1 MKLAVINFS
10 GNVGKTTVARHLLAP
25 RIPGCQVVAVES
37 INADD
42 GQPVTIR
49 GRQFAQLQEF
59 LQSVDHVVVDIGAS
73 NVEELLKLMRRY
85 RDSQQDFDG
94 FVVPT
99 VPARKR
105 QQDTAATLA
114 ELARIGV
121 APERLRLVF
130 NQVDDDSPI
139 DRAFDT
145 LLAYCASSG
154 VAQYASSVHLVQRG
168 VCAGSGHRSVPARTG
183 GRPHR
188 LQGRDRQG
196 RRPGGQAGAGAAAR
210 DPASRPRGHPR
221 TRRVL
226 CRTGSAPPDT
236 AVRRSGDA
244 GIMKPPSTTREALI
258 VEALGEAA
266 KLIRQVEALAPRLD
280 ESRQALADAHSGL
293 ADQLT
298 AFEAQVLA
306 LSEKAKVQ
314 TVKHILA
321 RTDEAARRSVDLQAR
336 AMADAARVAFGA
348 QLGATLQRLEAVL
361 MPLIEGRQRRWERWL
376 THAAA
381 AATAS
386 AATWALTTYL
396 QAG

>member
-59 LQSVDHVVVDIGAS
+59 LQSVDNVVVDIGAS

-85 RDSQQDFDG
+85 RDSQEDFDG

-99 VPARKR
+99 VPARKQ

-139 DRAFDT
+139 ERAFDT

-154 VAQYASSVHLVQRG
+154 VVQPQLTACISFNEVYALARGSGQSLAELAADRTDYKAEIAKAGTQSDKLALAQRLATQRLARG
-168 VCAGSGHRSVPARTG
+168 VIPELDACFAALDL
-183 GRPHR
+183 HR
-188 LQGRDRQG
+188 LAQQ
-196 RRPGGQAGAGAAAR
+196 
-210 DPASRPRGHPR
+210 S
-221 TRRVL
+221 
-226 CRTGSAPPDT
+226 
-236 AVRRSGDA
+236 
-244 GIMKPPSTTREALI
+244 
-258 VEALGEAA
+258 GEAA
-266 KLIRQVEALAPRLD
+266 
-280 ESRQALADAHSGL
+280 
-293 ADQLT
+293 
-298 AFEAQVLA
+298 
-306 LSEKAKVQ
+306 
-314 TVKHILA
+314 
-321 RTDEAARRSVDLQAR
+321 
-336 AMADAARVAFGA
+336 
-348 QLGATLQRLEAVL
+348 
-361 MPLIEGRQRRWERWL
+361 MP
-376 THAAA
+376 
-381 AATAS
+381 AS
-386 AATWALTTYL
+386 
-396 QAG
+396 